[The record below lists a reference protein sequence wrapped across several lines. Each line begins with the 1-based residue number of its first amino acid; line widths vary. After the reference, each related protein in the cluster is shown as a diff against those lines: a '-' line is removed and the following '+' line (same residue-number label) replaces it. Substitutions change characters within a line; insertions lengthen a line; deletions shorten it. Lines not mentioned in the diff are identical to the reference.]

1 MREKQ
6 IFVFLVLLCTGL
18 LFAAV
23 GDEVR
28 AAVSSLCSGLQ
39 GMLPVAAML
48 MIVLGAV
55 IYAAGQT
62 MGAETRA
69 RANVWA
75 TAALTGALMSI
86 LIVAVSQPLLNA
98 LYPGIS
104 CSGEAPAQ
112 NLVCGGTDCGAP
124 GGACCGNSC
133 PIAGRVCCNN
143 NLCNANQICYA
154 NVCRVPNCGGQYY
167 CVGATSHCCNGIGPC
182 AANAFSCAGGGVD

>member
-6 IFVFLVLLCTGL
+6 IFIFLALVCAGL
-18 LFAAV
+18 TSAAV

-39 GMLPVAAML
+39 GMLPIAAML

-112 NLVCGGTDCGAP
+112 NLVCGGTDCGSP

-133 PIAGRVCCNN
+133 PVQGQVCCNN
-143 NLCNANQICYA
+143 NLCAAGQICDA
-154 NVCRVPNCGGQYY
+154 NTCRTPNCYGAYCAYNCCGPDDCRRGQ
-167 CVGATSHCCNGIGPC
+167 CQAPK
-182 AANAFSCAGGGVD
+182 

>member
-6 IFVFLVLLCTGL
+6 IFTFLVLLCTGL
-18 LFAAV
+18 LFAAI
-23 GDEVR
+23 GDDVR
-28 AAVSSLCSGLQ
+28 TAVSSLCSGIQ

-48 MIVLGAV
+48 MITLGAV

-86 LIVAVSQPLLNA
+86 LIVAVSQPVLNA

-104 CSGEAPAQ
+104 CTEGGGGGGGCGGGPACNQNQVCCSGECRNGATC
-112 NLVCGGTDCGAP
+112 CGT
-124 GGACCGNSC
+124 GACI
-133 PIAGRVCCNN
+133 PEQCCANN
-143 NLCNANQICYA
+143 ACQPPPC
-154 NVCRVPNCGGQYY
+154 
-167 CVGATSHCCNGIGPC
+167 GIGIE
-182 AANAFSCAGGGVD
+182 